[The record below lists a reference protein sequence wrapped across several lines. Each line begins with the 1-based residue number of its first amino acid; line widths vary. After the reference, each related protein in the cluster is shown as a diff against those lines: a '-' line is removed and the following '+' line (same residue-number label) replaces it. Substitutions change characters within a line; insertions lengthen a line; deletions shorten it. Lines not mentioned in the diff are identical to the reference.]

1 MGFFKAVVN
10 VVKAVIKAV
19 TTSVAAIGKAVS
31 SGNAKDIKNAVD
43 TIEKGINDIENANK
57 ELEKEMKKKLKIT
70 TGAEDSGIIPT
81 WEDIK
86 KGWNNN
92 MLMGKDPGIIIKCT
106 KSFFKGLV
114 YDTGK
119 SALEGI
125 GNMFMH
131 PIKTAE
137 GIANALSHPIDTGA
151 AIGKEIGNAFNK
163 EVINGDASS
172 RAHFAGRVL
181 GEVAL
186 AVFGPKG
193 VDKVTKIAKGSE
205 YAAEAA
211 NALNKIKNI
220 SVNSE
225 KLSQA
230 VGRLNSVINKADEL
244 VEAST
249 GFRISNV
256 VEEYGKV
263 GIQTIEKNETQIK
276 YMEAVEDAVKGA
288 GDPELKSSESL
299 SNKNINND
307 RVEVKDGKR
316 NTRSENS
323 LRRKLENR
331 IDAQGNK
338 MYTEEEIKA
347 IMDIRNSEY
356 ELTLEN
362 SEKIIIK
369 RHGYQK
375 NDATGQSHHL
385 NQDAA
390 YREIIPTEEGLAIDA
405 DGNVF
410 MEPESSHYKAHET
423 MEEFWDDYRVGGEMD
438 GIKPTVGEYNSALKD
453 SMVNAGFSE
462 ADADLITEIAASQQ
476 RAYGLTEA
484 AEVPRIPGRINAIE
498 R

>member
-92 MLMGKDPGIIIKCT
+92 MLIGKDPGIIIKCT
-106 KSFFKGLV
+106 KNFLKGLV

-137 GIANALSHPIDTGA
+137 GIANALVHPIDTGA

-172 RAHFAGRVL
+172 RAHFAGRAV

-193 VDKVTKIAKGSE
+193 VDKVTKIAKGSK

-225 KLSQA
+225 KLSEA
-230 VGRLNSVINKADEL
+230 IGRLNSVINKADEL

-263 GIQTIEKNETQIK
+263 GIQTIEKNERQLK
-276 YMEAVEDAVKGA
+276 YMEAVEDAAKGA
-288 GDPELKSSESL
+288 G
-299 SNKNINND
+299 NFNVTAGKNF
-307 RVEVKDGKR
+307 KDHFIRHKG
-316 NTRSENS
+316 
-323 LRRKLENR
+323 LL
-331 IDAQGNK
+331 
-338 MYTEEEIKA
+338 EEITGKKYTKYKTHGQEFLD
-347 IMDIRNSEY
+347 DIG
-356 ELTLEN
+356 
-362 SEKIIIK
+362 KIINDGTVKYEGMGTIK
-369 RHGYQK
+369 KGFPADK
-375 NDATGQSHHL
+375 I
-385 NQDAA
+385 
-390 YREIIPTEEGLAIDA
+390 YRGNGVTVILQENGEFRTIIKSGEG
-405 DGNVF
+405 
-410 MEPESSHYKAHET
+410 
-423 MEEFWDDYRVGGEMD
+423 MD
-438 GIKPTVGEYNSALKD
+438 LGIQMIK
-453 SMVNAGFSE
+453 
-462 ADADLITEIAASQQ
+462 
-476 RAYGLTEA
+476 
-484 AEVPRIPGRINAIE
+484 
-498 R
+498 